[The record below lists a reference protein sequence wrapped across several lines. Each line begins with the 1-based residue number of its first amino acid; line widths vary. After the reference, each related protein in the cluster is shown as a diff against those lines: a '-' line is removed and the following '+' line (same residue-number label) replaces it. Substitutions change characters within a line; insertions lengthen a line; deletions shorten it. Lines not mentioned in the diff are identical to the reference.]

1 MCSIKKRKEKDTA
14 GLSVLLF
21 PLLYY
26 TSHNSN
32 IKSKRQFST
41 TDSDRKTALWYF
53 QSDYNIY
60 KTTLNCIFLS
70 FDFNSIYIPTI
81 HKGYID

>member
-32 IKSKRQFST
+32 I
-41 TDSDRKTALWYF
+41 
-53 QSDYNIY
+53 
-60 KTTLNCIFLS
+60 
-70 FDFNSIYIPTI
+70 
-81 HKGYID
+81 